1 MALSGI
7 VGFFIFEKL
16 VGKLGQWQNQ
26 AQMKEDNKSGAIAE
40 DGENNREESAKASV
54 FNQQHGGHSHH
65 NHSNLP
71 DSVSSAGM
79 S

>member
-16 VGKLGQWQNQ
+16 VGKLGQWQDK
-26 AQMKEDNKSGAIAE
+26 AQMKEDNKSEAIAE
-40 DGENNREESAKASV
+40 DGEDNREESAKASV
-54 FNQQHGGHSHH
+54 FHQQNGHSHH
-65 NHSNLP
+65 NQSNLP
-71 DSVSSAGM
+71 DSVSSVGM